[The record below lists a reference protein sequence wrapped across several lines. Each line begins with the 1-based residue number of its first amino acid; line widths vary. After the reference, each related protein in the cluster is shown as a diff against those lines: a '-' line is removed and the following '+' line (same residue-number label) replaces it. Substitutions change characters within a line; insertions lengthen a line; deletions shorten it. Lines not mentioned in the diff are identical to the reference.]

1 MSNPFLAPSTLPYQ
15 LPPFAEISDDHYAPA
30 IEQGMAE
37 QLADVANITRRRDI
51 PTFEN
56 TMVPLES
63 SGQLLT
69 RALRVFYNKAS
80 ADSNEVTNA
89 LEAELAPKLAA
100 HTDSITLDSVLYWRV
115 AQLHEG
121 RHELDLT
128 DEQRYLIERHYTEMT
143 LAGAGLDDEQKTHLS
158 ELNARLSTL
167 ETAFEKNLLAD
178 TNELAVVIDDPAEL
192 DGLSP
197 GEISA
202 AAQAAADRG
211 LDGQYLVTLVLP
223 TGHPWLESLT
233 SRAVRERIM
242 AASHAR
248 GSHAGEHD
256 SEHDNR
262 PVLLEIVRLRAERA
276 AVLGFDNHAAF
287 VTADQTAQTPAR
299 VAAMLE
305 RLAPAAARNAAAEQT
320 KLEAIAGHPI
330 EAHDWAFY
338 SEKMRKADYDVDTS
352 ELRPYFEAESVLQ
365 RGVFAAA
372 TAVYGITFT
381 ERSDL
386 VGYTEEVRVFEVRNE
401 DGSDLGLYLLDLY
414 TRDSKR
420 GGAWMNEL
428 IGQNTLLGHPTV
440 VVNNLNVPKPATGE
454 PTLLTYDE
462 VNTFFHEF
470 GHALHGLFAHVTY
483 PRFTGTNVYR
493 DFVEFPSQVNEMWM
507 LWPEIVNDY
516 ARHHHTGEPI
526 AAETLDK
533 IRASQTWGE
542 GFATSE
548 YLAAALL
555 DQAWHTLNAEQAAA
569 VTDVA
574 AFEAA
579 ALARV
584 GLDNPAVPTRYSSTY
599 FAHTFS
605 GGYDAGY
612 YSYIW
617 SEVLDADTV
626 QWFEENGGLTRA
638 NGDRFRQYVL
648 GIGGTRDPLDAYRE
662 FRGRD
667 AVIEPLL
674 ERRGLVA

>member
-15 LPPFAEISDDHYAPA
+15 LPPFAEIRDEHFAPA

-37 QLADVANITRRRDI
+37 QLAEIQNITRRRDM
-51 PTFEN
+51 PHFEN
-56 TMVPLES
+56 TMVPLEQ

-69 RALRVFYNKAS
+69 RVLRVFYNKAS
-80 ADSNEVTNA
+80 ADSNDVTNA
-89 LEAELAPKLAA
+89 LEEELAPKLAA
-100 HTDSITLDSVLYWRV
+100 HEDAIKLDSALYWRI
-115 AQLHEG
+115 AQLHAQ
-121 RHELDLT
+121 LDSLSLT
-128 DEQRYLIERHYTEMT
+128 PEQRYLVERHYTEMT
-143 LAGAGLDDEQKTHLS
+143 LAGAGLDDEQKSRLS
-158 ELNARLSTL
+158 ELNARISTL
-167 ETAFEKNLLAD
+167 ETRFEKNLLSD
-178 TNELAVVIDDPAEL
+178 TNDLALVIDDPAEL

-197 GEISA
+197 GELSA

-211 LDGQYLVTLVLP
+211 LDGKYLITLVLP

-233 SRAVRERIM
+233 NREMRERIM
-242 AASHAR
+242 AASRAR
-248 GSHAGEHD
+248 GSRDGD
-256 SEHDNR
+256 YDNR
-262 PVLLEIVRLRAERA
+262 PVLLEIARLRAERA
-276 AVLGFDNHAAF
+276 ELLGFANHAAF
-287 VTADQTAQTPAR
+287 VTADETAKNPER

-305 RLAPAAARNAAAEQT
+305 RLAPAAARNAAAEQA
-320 KLEAIAGHPI
+320 KLEALAGHPI
-330 EAHDWAFY
+330 EAHDWAY
-338 SEKMRKADYDVDTS
+338 YNEKVRKADYDVDTS
-352 ELRPYFEAESVLQ
+352 ELRPYFEAERVLQ
-365 RGVFAAA
+365 HGVFAAA
-372 TAVYGITFT
+372 TAVYGITFS
-381 ERSDL
+381 ERHDL

-428 IGQNTLLGHPTV
+428 IGQNTLLEHPTI
-440 VVNNLNVPKPATGE
+440 VVNNLNVPKPAAGE

-516 ARHHHTGEPI
+516 AVHHVTGEPI
-526 AAETLDK
+526 PVGTLD
-533 IRASQTWGE
+533 RVRSAQLWGE

-548 YLAAALL
+548 YLAATLL
-555 DQAWHTLNAEQAAA
+555 DQAWHTLSADEAAA

-579 ALARV
+579 ALKRV
-584 GLDNPAVPTRYSSTY
+584 GLNNPAVPTRYSSTY

-638 NGDRFRQYVL
+638 NGDRFREYIL
-648 GIGGTRDPLDAYRE
+648 GIGGTRDPLEAYRE

>member
-15 LPPFAEISDDHYAPA
+15 LPPFAEIADEHYAPA

-37 QLADVANITRRRDI
+37 QLAEIQNITRRRDM
-51 PTFEN
+51 PSFEN
-56 TMVPLES
+56 TMVPLEE

-100 HTDSITLDSVLYWRV
+100 HTDAITLDSALYWRI
-115 AQLHEG
+115 AQLHEA
-121 RHELDLT
+121 RHELELT
-128 DEQRYLIERHYTEMT
+128 DEQRYLIERHHTEMT
-143 LAGAGLDDEQKTHLS
+143 LAGAGLDDTQKARLS

-178 TNELAVVIDDPAEL
+178 TNELAIVIDDPQEL

-211 LDGQYLVTLVLP
+211 LDGKYLVTLVLP

-233 SRAVRERIM
+233 NRSVREQIM
-242 AASHAR
+242 AASRAR
-248 GSHAGEHD
+248 GSREGD
-256 SEHDNR
+256 HDNR

-276 AVLGFDNHAAF
+276 ALLGFDSHAAF

-305 RLAPAAARNAAAEQT
+305 RLAPAAARNAAAEQA
-320 KLEAIAGHPI
+320 KLEALAGHPI
-330 EAHDWAFY
+330 EAHDWAFWG
-338 SEKMRKADYDVDTS
+338 EKVRKADYDVDTS

-365 RGVFAAA
+365 RGVFSAA
-372 TAVYGITFT
+372 TKVYGITFD
-381 ERSDL
+381 ERTDL
-386 VGYTEEVRVFEVRNE
+386 VGYHPEVRVFDVRNA

-440 VVNNLNVPKPATGE
+440 VVNNLNVPKPAAGE
-454 PTLLTYDE
+454 PTLLTFDE

-516 ARHHHTGEPI
+516 ALHFRTGEKIP
-526 AAETLDK
+526 AETLDK

-555 DQAWHTLNAEQAAA
+555 DQAWHTLNTEQAAA

-638 NGDRFRQYVL
+638 NGDRFRQFVL

-667 AVIEPLL
+667 AVIGPLL

>member
-15 LPPFAEISDDHYAPA
+15 LPPFAEITDEHYAPA

-37 QLADVANITRRRDI
+37 QLAEIQNITRRRDM

-69 RALRVFYNKAS
+69 RVLRVFYNKAS
-80 ADSNEVTNA
+80 ADSSDSTNA
-89 LEAELAPKLAA
+89 LEEELAPKLAA
-100 HTDSITLDSVLYWRV
+100 HEDAIKLDSALYWRI
-115 AQLHEG
+115 AQVHE
-121 RHELDLT
+121 RLDELGLNP
-128 DEQRYLIERHYTEMT
+128 EQRYLVERHYTEMT
-143 LAGAGLDDEQKTHLS
+143 LAGAGLDDAQKTRLS

-167 ETAFEKNLLAD
+167 TTKFEKNLLAD
-178 TNELAVVIDDPAEL
+178 TNELAIVIDDAAEL

-202 AAQAAADRG
+202 ASQAAADRNLKG
-211 LDGQYLVTLVLP
+211 KYLITLVLP

-233 SRAVRERIM
+233 NRAVRARVM
-242 AASHAR
+242 AASRAR
-248 GSHAGEHD
+248 GSRGG
-256 SEHDNR
+256 EHDNR
-262 PVLLEIVRLRAERA
+262 EVLLEIVRLRAERA
-276 AVLGFDNHAAF
+276 ELLGFDNHAAF
-287 VTADQTAQTPAR
+287 VTADQTAKTPAR
-299 VAAMLE
+299 VAEMLD
-305 RLAPAAARNAAAEQT
+305 RLAPAAARNAAAEQQ
-320 KLEAIAGHPI
+320 KLEALAGHPI

-338 SEKMRKADYDVDTS
+338 NEKVRKADYDVDTS
-352 ELRPYFEAESVLQ
+352 ELRPYFEAERVLQ
-365 RGVFAAA
+365 QGVFAAA
-372 TAVYGITFT
+372 TKVYGITFS
-381 ERSDL
+381 ERTDL
-386 VGYTEEVRVFEVRNE
+386 VGYHPEVRVFEVRNE
-401 DGSDLGLYLLDLY
+401 EGTELGLYLLDLY

-428 IGQNTLLGHPTV
+428 IGQNTLLEHPTIV
-440 VVNNLNVPKPATGE
+440 TNNLNVPKPAAGE

-516 ARHHHTGEPI
+516 AVHHVTGEPI
-526 AAETLDK
+526 PAEVLERVRAAQL
-533 IRASQTWGE
+533 WGE

-555 DQAWHTLNAEQAAA
+555 DQAWHTLSADEAAA

-626 QWFEENGGLTRA
+626 QWFEENGGLSRA
-638 NGDRFRQYVL
+638 NGDRFRQFVL
-648 GIGGTRDPLDAYRE
+648 GLGGAGDPLDAYRA